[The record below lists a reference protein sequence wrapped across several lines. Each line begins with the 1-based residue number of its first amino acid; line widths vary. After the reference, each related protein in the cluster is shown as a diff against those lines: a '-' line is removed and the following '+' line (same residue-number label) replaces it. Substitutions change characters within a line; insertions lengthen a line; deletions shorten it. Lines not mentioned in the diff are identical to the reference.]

1 MGLGWR
7 LEGQSAFAALQFKG
21 MVDTGG
27 CTYGTGEGE
36 LHPELYLTPD
46 ALELQL
52 RLRNQF
58 DKCPK

>member
-1 MGLGWR
+1 

-21 MVDTGG
+21 MVDAGG

-36 LHPELYLTPD
+36 FM
-46 ALELQL
+46 
-52 RLRNQF
+52 RNQF